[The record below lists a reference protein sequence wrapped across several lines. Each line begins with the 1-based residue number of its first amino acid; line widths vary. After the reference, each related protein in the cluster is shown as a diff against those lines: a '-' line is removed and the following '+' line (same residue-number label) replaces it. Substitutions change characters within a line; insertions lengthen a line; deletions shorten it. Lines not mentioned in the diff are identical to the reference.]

1 MRASI
6 LQLFAACVLTAA
18 VEFVTGEDD
27 PGVRAVCG
35 LAVALSAVRAA
46 AVMFQ

>member
-46 AVMFQ
+46 TVMFQ

>member
-1 MRASI
+1 MRAS
-6 LQLFAACVLTAA
+6 LMQLFAACVITAT
-18 VEFVTGEDD
+18 VEYVTEDD

-46 AVMFQ
+46 AFLLR